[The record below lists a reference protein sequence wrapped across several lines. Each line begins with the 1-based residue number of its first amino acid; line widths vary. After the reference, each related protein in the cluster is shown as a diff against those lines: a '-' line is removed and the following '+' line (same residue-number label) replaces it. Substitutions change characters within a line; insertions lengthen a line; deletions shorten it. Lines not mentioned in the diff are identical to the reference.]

1 MHEPQPVAYSV
12 SSRASAET
20 AYDMQ
25 GSGPA
30 VALIHGLGLNRRMWQ
45 WQLPALVPHFS
56 VLSYDLLGHGESARP
71 TRVPDLTLFS
81 EQLLRIMDSLGVE
94 RAAIVGFS
102 LGGMI
107 ARRFA
112 IDHPD
117 RLWAMVILHSAHD
130 RTSAQREAVAKRV
143 EQVEASGASSTVDAA
158 LERWFSPD
166 FRLSNPQVMALVRE
180 WIMGNDPRTYPGAYR
195 VLAEGDIE
203 IAGNLDNISCPTLV
217 VTGDQDAG
225 NSPDMAMAMAKA
237 IPGAFAVVLPGLRH
251 MGLAESP
258 LAYNARLLSFLQKVL
273 ARGPDAG
280 SVGPR
285 P

>member
-1 MHEPQPVAYSV
+1 V
-12 SSRASAET
+12 SAET

-56 VLSYDLLGHGESARP
+56 VLSYDLLGHGESASP
-71 TRVPDLTLFS
+71 AGVPDLTLFS

-107 ARRFA
+107 ARRFG

-130 RTSAQREAVAKRV
+130 RTSAQREAVTKRV
-143 EQVEASGASSTVDAA
+143 
-158 LERWFSPD
+158 
-166 FRLSNPQVMALVRE
+166 
-180 WIMGNDPRTYPGAYR
+180 
-195 VLAEGDIE
+195 
-203 IAGNLDNISCPTLV
+203 
-217 VTGDQDAG
+217 
-225 NSPDMAMAMAKA
+225 
-237 IPGAFAVVLPGLRH
+237 
-251 MGLAESP
+251 
-258 LAYNARLLSFLQKVL
+258 
-273 ARGPDAG
+273 
-280 SVGPR
+280 
-285 P
+285 